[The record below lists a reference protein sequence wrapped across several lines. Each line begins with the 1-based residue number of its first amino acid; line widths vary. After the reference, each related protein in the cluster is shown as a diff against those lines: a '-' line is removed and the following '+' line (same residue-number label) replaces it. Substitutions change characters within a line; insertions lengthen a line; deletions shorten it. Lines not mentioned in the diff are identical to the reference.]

1 MKKTIII
8 LVILGLSV
16 SIYSQN
22 MNTESVLEIYN
33 QTFLDFF
40 SNKAKHTESK
50 EFFILSD
57 SSHQNIKTDFE
68 DFKIH
73 FITEEE
79 SKKLIKIYNQTFLD
93 FFSNKAKHTESKESI
108 ESHQNIFEDFKI
120 HHHGR
125 RIQKTN

>member
-50 EFFILSD
+50 EFFIAV
-57 SSHQNIKTDFE
+57 IKTKNS
-68 DFKIH
+68 KI
-73 FITEEE
+73 
-79 SKKLIKIYNQTFLD
+79 
-93 FFSNKAKHTESKESI
+93 
-108 ESHQNIFEDFKI
+108 
-120 HHHGR
+120 
-125 RIQKTN
+125 